1 MNEIHSVNL
10 DANETAFFA
19 RELESVKART
29 YDIKFAPMKA
39 TSLMPVSTDAGEGAE
54 TITYRSFE
62 ETGIARVISSY
73 ADDLPR
79 ADVRGEEF
87 RSPVKSLGCS
97 YGYSHQEIRAA
108 LFANRPLT
116 QMQAS
121 AARRANDQKV
131 NKLAWFG
138 DDDWNIAGLF
148 NNANIPSTSVPADG
162 AGATTEWVNKTADQI
177 LRDLNLITNS
187 ILELTKGVEFPNTLL
202 LPNEQYSLIAST
214 PRSANSDTTILDYF
228 IRNNPYIEMVDW
240 VPELTGAGPAGVDV
254 FVAYDRS
261 ADKLELQIP
270 MPFNQYP
277 PQERNL
283 EFVINCESRYGGLLV
298 YYPLSISIGEG
309 I

>member
-1 MNEIHSVNL
+1 MSEIQSVNL

-19 RELESVKART
+19 RELEYVKART

-62 ETGIARVISSY
+62 ETGIARIISSY

-79 ADVRGEEF
+79 ADVRGQEF
-87 RSPVKSLGCS
+87 RSPVKSVGCS

-108 LFANRPLT
+108 MFANRPLT
-116 QMQAS
+116 TMQAS

-131 NKLAWFG
+131 NRLAWFG
-138 DDDWNIAGLF
+138 DDDYNIQGLL
-148 NNANIPSTSVPADG
+148 NNANIPSNSVPNDG
-162 AGATTEWVNKTADQI
+162 TGSTTEWVNKTPDQI
-177 LRDLNLITNS
+177 LRDLNQITNS
-187 ILELTKGVEFPNTLL
+187 ILELTKGVEMPNTVL
-202 LPNEQYSLIAST
+202 LPIEQYTLIAST
-214 PRSANSDTTILDYF
+214 PRSSNSDTTILDYF
-228 IRNNPYIEMVDW
+228 IRNNPYVDMVDW
-240 VPELTGAGPAGVDV
+240 VPELTGAGPLGVDI
-254 FVAYDRS
+254 FIAYDRNP
-261 ADKLELQIP
+261 DKLELQIP
-270 MPFNQYP
+270 MPFTQYP